1 MLRIAVPFTTL
12 LIFSNCGMPPAECE
26 PNSRRCEGDLL
37 IGCDDTG
44 HEAVT
49 DCTALGATCVPQ
61 LTRCIVATPMP
72 QPDAGQTIDAGEAT
86 DAGGEDAG
94 APLEDAG
101 LPDAGPAVIDAGT
114 PDAGLV
120 CTGAFPTNTTAPA
133 MPPYA
138 GTAYIDADAMQATD
152 PSSFVDLTYAGRGV
166 RTMFDRRTNSYNQV
180 NALLFDARFGISKHV
195 EIQVNPEFT
204 QAVAEQHARFYA
216 HAVGQ
221 LPAFLFRD
229 LDTMWIH
236 DGNDLFGG
244 ANRNILIHVQQ
255 GRYLAMYG
263 WLEEVLLHEAT
274 HTSLDSYHLNMP
286 RWQQAATADR
296 VAISDYARDNPMR
309 EDVSE
314 TVPVWFFS
322 RFRAQRLD
330 ASMLTTI
337 ENTVPNRLRYLDCLG
352 FDDAILP

>member
-1 MLRIAVPFTTL
+1 MSTTTVRAFMFRLVVTASAL
-12 LIFSNCGMPPAECE
+12 LIVTGCGTPAECE
-26 PNSRRCEGDLL
+26 PNTRRCEGDLL
-37 IGCDDTG
+37 IGCDETG
-44 HEAVT
+44 LEAVT
-49 DCTALGATCVPQ
+49 DCTNLGATCVPQ
-61 LTRCIVATPMP
+61 LTRCIVATPMIP
-72 QPDAGQTIDAGEAT
+72 VDAGSMTEDAGMPIEDAGITIDAGT
-86 DAGGEDAG
+86 ITVDAG
-94 APLEDAG
+94 
-101 LPDAGPAVIDAGT
+101 I

-120 CTGAFPTNTTAPA
+120 CTGEFPMNTTAPTA
-133 MPPYA
+133 PPYA
-138 GTAYIDADAMQATD
+138 GTAYIDATAMQATD

-166 RTMFDRRTNSYNQV
+166 RTMFDRRTNSYNQI

-204 QAVAEQHARFYA
+204 QAIAEQHARFYA

-255 GRYLAMYG
+255 GQYLAMYG

-322 RFRAQRLD
+322 RFRSSRL
-330 ASMLTTI
+330 AAPMLMTI
-337 ENTVPNRLRYLDCLG
+337 ETAVPNRLRYLDCLG

>member
-1 MLRIAVPFTTL
+1 MFRLVVPAAALIIFT
-12 LIFSNCGMPPAECE
+12 NCGMPPAECE
-26 PNSRRCEGDLL
+26 PNTRRCEGDLL

-44 HEAVT
+44 HEAAT
-49 DCTALGATCVPQ
+49 DCMTLNATCVPQ
-61 LTRCIVATPMP
+61 LTRCIVATPMIP
-72 QPDAGQTIDAGEAT
+72 PDAGQTVDSGTPDAGMPEEDAGTPDAGMLTIDAGM
-86 DAGGEDAG
+86 
-94 APLEDAG
+94 
-101 LPDAGPAVIDAGT
+101 

-120 CTGAFPTNTTAPA
+120 CTGTFPTNTTAPA
-133 MPPYA
+133 TPPYA
-138 GTAYIDADAMQATD
+138 GTAYIDADAMQASD
-152 PSSFVDLTYAGRGV
+152 PSSFIDLTYTGRGV

-195 EIQVNPEFT
+195 EIQVNPEFS

-255 GRYLAMYG
+255 GQYLAMYG

-274 HTSLDSYHLNMP
+274 HTSLDSYHLMMP
-286 RWQQAATADR
+286 RWLEAMNADR

-322 RFRAQRLD
+322 RFRSQRLE
-330 ASMLTTI
+330 ASMLMTI
-337 ENTVPNRLRYLDCLG
+337 ERAVPNRLRYLDCLG